1 MMLAKE
7 ELMSTEEQI
16 KKLEKLM
23 LSEDLEELNLSTNK
37 FNIFTALKLH
47 NNEIR
52 HSNFLGWLMAP
63 YENHGVGD
71 YFLKEFLKESIK
83 NFSQTDKV
91 TLSLSDIAYA
101 DFSDC
106 EIRREHEN
114 IDILLTSNKN
124 KFLCVIEN
132 KIWTGEHDEQLER
145 YAKYVNENFA
155 DYNKIYIY
163 LTPNIET
170 DKLIQKEYK
179 NSQNQAEHIY
189 YIPMNY
195 EQVYGVINKTLK
207 FKSQYLNDEVK
218 IFIKHYRNM
227 IERKIMRNEDE
238 KVTELCR
245 KIYRENKEAIDL
257 IIEKVNSTSS
267 RIADILREI
276 VAERNDIVAE
286 ENNKDKYIR
295 CIPAGVDTTKLK
307 FGSEKALKSKLAVVI
322 ELTNHKDQ
330 VLLQLSINPADEK
343 HQAEHT
349 KLVNFLQ
356 EKLGVDFKNFAEWK
370 FCNIAELI
378 SAKDYADVT
387 CLEDSEIKAY
397 ITEKI
402 NKSNL
407 IPNLEKVLNDFVS
420 GI

>member
-1 MMLAKE
+1 M
-7 ELMSTEEQI
+7 
-16 KKLEKLM
+16 
-23 LSEDLEELNLSTNK
+23 
-37 FNIFTALKLH
+37 
-47 NNEIR
+47 
-52 HSNFLGWLMAP
+52 
-63 YENHGVGD
+63 
-71 YFLKEFLKESIK
+71 KEFLKESIK

-91 TLSLSDIAYA
+91 TLSLSDIAYT

-106 EIRREHEN
+106 EIRREHKN
-114 IDILLTSNKN
+114 IDILLTSSKN

-170 DKLIQKEYK
+170 DNLIQKEYK

-195 EQVYGVINKTLK
+195 EQVYGVVNKTLK
-207 FKSQYLNDEVK
+207 FKSQYMNDEVT

-276 VAERNDIVAE
+276 VAERNDITAE
-286 ENNKDKYIR
+286 ENSKDKYIR

-330 VLLQLSINPADEK
+330 VLLQLSINPADEE
-343 HQAEHT
+343 HQAEYT
-349 KLVNFLQ
+349 Q
-356 EKLGVDFKNFAEWK
+356 
-370 FCNIAELI
+370 
-378 SAKDYADVT
+378 
-387 CLEDSEIKAY
+387 
-397 ITEKI
+397 
-402 NKSNL
+402 NL
-407 IPNLEKVLNDFVS
+407 
-420 GI
+420 